1 MSNVL
6 SMWKQRSHEGQA
18 PRVAL
23 DESQTVAE
31 DRSHSVGPA
40 AKTKLRT
47 DSVATRE
54 TATTAGFA
62 AGTTVQQPM
71 GIESQDRAVT
81 NSSGV
86 TLKGVIRG
94 SGLGVVKKDT
104 LYTGSLGSSTSHSA
118 TGSSLLINS
127 DVSTSPMPS
136 RTDTSAM
143 SSYTPPASAGGGK
156 RRFSEMPSQP
166 FPDKE
171 QPSNITYRDRAAER
185 RSLYGSS
192 SFGDNLSDHGDSNRD
207 STSKRGVFDPTP
219 FPPGVGG
226 GRVPGDANSQSYEII
241 TSDRAIDESNVGN
254 RMLRNMG
261 WQEGLGL
268 GKDGSGMVEPV
279 QAQSMD
285 SRAGLGS
292 QPKKLDPSLEAQAG
306 DSYKTLI
313 QKKAIARFREMS

>member
-1 MSNVL
+1 MTSTDKAASLPDAIQAAATAAIAAEKKEKEKSKEIKIAKSSILANKKKMSNVL

-23 DESQTVAE
+23 DESQTVTE

-62 AGTTVQQPM
+62 AGTTVQPI
-71 GIESQDRAVT
+71 GIESQDRAMT

-192 SFGDNLSDHGDSNRD
+192 SFGDNLSDHGDS
-207 STSKRGVFDPTP
+207 SKILV
-219 FPPGVGG
+219 
-226 GRVPGDANSQSYEII
+226 
-241 TSDRAIDESNVGN
+241 NV
-254 RMLRNMG
+254 
-261 WQEGLGL
+261 
-268 GKDGSGMVEPV
+268 
-279 QAQSMD
+279 
-285 SRAGLGS
+285 
-292 QPKKLDPSLEAQAG
+292 LD
-306 DSYKTLI
+306 
-313 QKKAIARFREMS
+313 